1 MYKGPVRQMEE
12 GGNLVV
18 YRKILTIS
26 PYLRERLDRHVM
38 DSPKMKSPL
47 PFVFLSSNVF
57 ALHRLWFMSTLSKKP
72 IQFPRGQRSVLHP
85 LVQIGSDLEG
95 LCTDVLTVQFSKEV
109 NKTHLRRKNFYK
121 AKWVLKARCNYC
133 KVLYKCR
140 FPKVEVSKAIVN
152 YRNSKKKTVSSLI
165 EM

>member
-57 ALHRLWFMSTLSKKP
+57 ALHRL
-72 IQFPRGQRSVLHP
+72 
-85 LVQIGSDLEG
+85 
-95 LCTDVLTVQFSKEV
+95 
-109 NKTHLRRKNFYK
+109 
-121 AKWVLKARCNYC
+121 
-133 KVLYKCR
+133 
-140 FPKVEVSKAIVN
+140 
-152 YRNSKKKTVSSLI
+152 
-165 EM
+165 